1 MLRVN
6 MAYCLYLTLKGGIA
20 QYRYFLE
27 YLQARFRFDT
37 FKQLGVHGLLSTKF
51 VSINILGSIM

>member
-1 MLRVN
+1 
-6 MAYCLYLTLKGGIA
+6 MAYCLYLTLMGGIA